1 MIDSMNSSRRQILIS
16 GGLVHGG
23 VQTHVMELCRL
34 LAPEAAAVTIA
45 AVASAWPPDHL
56 DELRRRGVRIVTT
69 PFGLGRGAWLGKAQ
83 ALLTWPWRLQP
94 VFDTLYCHGFGRMHA
109 WMRRFV
115 RPGGCAI
122 YHEITDL
129 TDGHSRPGL
138 ARMNA
143 VIANSQ
149 PVAEQLSTCF
159 PVRHIRT
166 VPFLTSSSPVPPPA
180 ERPAAGPR
188 PLRIAYLGR
197 LVAHKQPDWL
207 VEEWAE
213 IAAKPPIAPA
223 RLDVYGDDR
232 ESGML
237 ERLRRFVQARKLES
251 LVGLH
256 GPYTTADIPRI
267 MAETDIV
274 VLPSLYEG
282 LPLVLVES
290 MLHGVPFVATAAG
303 GTGDFANPDV
313 EVVPVDRAAVRAG
326 LERLSERVRAG
337 TICAQRLHRW
347 ADERYGY
354 TAVAQLWREALLNP
368 AAFFALPTIAG
379 RYNEVHHG

>member
-1 MIDSMNSSRRQILIS
+1 MIASSNNHQRQILIS
-16 GGLVHGG
+16 GGLAHGG
-23 VQTHVMELCRL
+23 VQTHVMELCRVL
-34 LAPEAAAVTIA
+34 TLHGADVTIA
-45 AVASAWPPDHL
+45 AVASAWPPELL
-56 DELRRRGVRIVTT
+56 DELRQRGVRILTT
-69 PFGLGRGAWLGKAQ
+69 PFGLGRGSWLGKAQ
-83 ALLTWPWRLQP
+83 AVLTWPLRLQP
-94 VFDTLYCHGFGRMHA
+94 VFDTLYCHGYGRMHD

-122 YHEITDL
+122 YHEIADL
-129 TDGHSRPGL
+129 AEGRSPPGL

-149 PVAEQLSTCF
+149 PVADRLAARF
-159 PVRHIRT
+159 PVRHIRI
-166 VPFLTSSSPVPPPA
+166 VPFLTSSAPVPPPA
-180 ERPAAGPR
+180 ERPAVGSR

-207 VEEWAE
+207 VEAWDE
-213 IAAKPPIAPA
+213 IAAAPPIAPA

-237 ERLRRFVQARKLES
+237 ERLRRVVQARKLDAR
-251 LVGLH
+251 VGLH
-256 GPYTTADIPRI
+256 GPYATAEIPRI

-313 EVVPVDRAAVRAG
+313 EIVPIDRAAVRAG
-326 LERLSERVRAG
+326 LQRLAERVRAG
-337 TICAQRLHRW
+337 TVSATRLHRW

-354 TAVAQLWREALLNP
+354 TAVARLWREALLNP
-368 AAFFALPTIAG
+368 TAFFALPTIAG
-379 RYNEVHHG
+379 RHSEVHHG